1 MSHDT
6 GATPLTLAQQASL
19 AGARLFFGTFTGIL
33 RLVRGSPPDG
43 WRTVRYGLHRDEI
56 LDIRAGNGTRR
67 PVVFFHGGG
76 WAMGTKD
83 FYSHDLM
90 FLTDAGHTVF
100 NVEYPK
106 APEYPHPLPLRAVLR
121 ALAFVRGDADAVHVM
136 GDSAGG
142 NLAIMAGVLAQ
153 NPDLIAH
160 VDPTFD
166 PKTLP
171 TILSATSIYG
181 VLDRASCLNTK
192 VPGGETMLEAYGGPN
207 ALRETVGPECAI
219 TPMDLAFTKHPP
231 CLLTCGEYDPI
242 LESTQVYHKRLSDSG
257 HEVQVKIYPGATHG
271 YFNFPDGETKRQS
284 AQDIVAF
291 LNAIEA

>member
-6 GATPLTLAQQASL
+6 GATPLTFAQQASL
-19 AGARLFFGTFTGIL
+19 AGARLFFGTFTGLL
-33 RLVRGSPPDG
+33 RIVRGSPPDG

-56 LDIRAGNGTRR
+56 LDIREGNGTHK
-67 PVVFFHGGG
+67 PVVYFHGGG

-106 APEYPHPLPLRAVLR
+106 APEYPHPLPLRAVLK
-121 ALAFVRGDADAVHVM
+121 ALAFVRETSEAVHVM

-181 VLDRASCLNTK
+181 VLDRASCMNTK

-207 ALRETVGPECAI
+207 VLLERVDPKYAI
-219 TPMDLAFTKHPP
+219 TPMDLVFTTHPP
-231 CLLTCGEYDPI
+231 CLLTCGEHDPI
-242 LESTQVYHKRLSDSG
+242 LESTQVYHQHLHTAG

-284 AQDIVAF
+284 AQDIIAF
-291 LNAIEA
+291 LAAIES